1 MNSIENFKLSLSGTH
16 PPDGVSV
23 YLQALWYDAKG
34 NWDAAHRMIDSMED
48 LKAYW
53 VHAYLHRKEG
63 DLWNAE
69 YWYKKAGELMPDYS
83 LQKEW
88 EGIVSALL

>member
-1 MNSIENFKLSLSGTH
+1 VSTIENFKSSLSGTQ
-16 PPDGVSV
+16 PPGNLSV
-23 YLQALWYDAKG
+23 YLKALWYDAKG
-34 NWDAAHRMIDSMED
+34 NWDTAHHMIDNLED

-88 EGIVSALL
+88 EEIVSALL